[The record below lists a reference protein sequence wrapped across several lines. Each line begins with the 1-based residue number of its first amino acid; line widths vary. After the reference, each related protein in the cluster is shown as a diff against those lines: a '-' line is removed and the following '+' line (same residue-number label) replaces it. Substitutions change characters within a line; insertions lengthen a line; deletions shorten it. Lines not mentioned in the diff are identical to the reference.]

1 MIGRFPGV
9 GDNRVVSRAV
19 RAELENAIVRLLDSR
34 SNAKP
39 SDGKL
44 PLSPALSLAL
54 RQYDRHVVAD
64 ERQRRRARELAEAPR
79 VGAIWAR
86 AKTLGRFVRRRR

>member
-1 MIGRFPGV
+1 MIGRFPGL
-9 GDNRVVSRAV
+9 GDNRVISRAV
-19 RAELENAIVRLLDSR
+19 RAELENAIVRLLETR
-34 SNAKP
+34 INTKL

-54 RQYDRHVVAD
+54 RQYDQHVVAD
-64 ERQRRRARELAEAPR
+64 ERQRRRAREFAEAPR

-86 AKTLGRFVRRRR
+86 AKTLGRFFRRRR